1 MSDRLPITS
10 RMRRGLV
17 PDAGET
23 TLGEVA
29 KVLGGYAFRSRV
41 TDDPDGDVRVLQLGD
56 IDAQGHVDP
65 ETLTRMEF
73 GKRAGK
79 HTLEPDDV
87 LLTAR
92 GERVLALR
100 VPGADPIVAA
110 AGLLV
115 IRPKAVL
122 DSDYLCWCLNHPRTR
137 QRLERLRE
145 GSNLKFL
152 ERGNAEGLPIA
163 VPEMAVQH
171 EIAGRHA
178 EQQQRSALRLALNAL
193 DERIID
199 ETNWQRARRSVAAVT
214 DTLDN
219 ET

>member
-1 MSDRLPITS
+1 MSDRSPTTS
-10 RMRRGLV
+10 RARRGLV
-17 PDAGET
+17 PAAGET

-29 KVLGGYAFRSRV
+29 TVHGGYAFRSGV

-56 IDAQGHVDP
+56 IDAQGRVDP
-65 ETLTRMEF
+65 ETLTQMAF
-73 GKRAGK
+73 GKRAAK
-79 HTLEPDDV
+79 HTLESDDV

-100 VPGADPIVAA
+100 VPDADPIVAA

-122 DSDYLCWCLNHPRTR
+122 DSDYLCWYLNHPRTR

-152 ERGNAEGLPIA
+152 ERGSVEGLPIA
-163 VPEMAVQH
+163 VPEIAVQH

-178 EQQQRSALRLALNAL
+178 DQQRRSALRLALNAV

-199 ETNWQRARRSVAAVT
+199 ETNWQRARRSVASAA
-214 DTLDN
+214 DTLDS